1 MHHTSINSV
10 REIKEATQQKIISY
24 GESKKEKE
32 VAIEYGAEK
41 IQLNGIKET
50 LIALLVN
57 SFGENPMVLIT
68 NQQLSLYDAN

>member
-1 MHHTSINSV
+1 M
-10 REIKEATQQKIISY
+10 QQFTKNIETPHRAKIISY
-24 GESKKEKE
+24 DSSKKEKE
-32 VAIEYGAEK
+32 DAIEYRVEK

-50 LIALLVN
+50 LNALVVN

>member
-1 MHHTSINSV
+1 MG
-10 REIKEATQQKIISY
+10 QK
-24 GESKKEKE
+24 
-32 VAIEYGAEK
+32 K